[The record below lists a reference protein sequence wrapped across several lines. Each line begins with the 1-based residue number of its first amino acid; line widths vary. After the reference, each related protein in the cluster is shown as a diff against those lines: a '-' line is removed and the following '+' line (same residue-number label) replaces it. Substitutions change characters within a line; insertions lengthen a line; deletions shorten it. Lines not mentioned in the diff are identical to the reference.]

1 MRESVLYIKAE
12 KDTIV
17 THKKIYLE
25 DIMTMYSTDSALTKE
40 LGQTVVMMVQGE
52 KRQKYVLSILKIISL
67 IGKEH
72 PGLMIENLGE
82 SDIIVEYVPPGHKS
96 RVWEW
101 VNAALVCITVFIGSA
116 FTIMTFNEDVS
127 VVKVFQLI
135 HDLVAGPGEE
145 KEGILEIA
153 YAVGM
158 PVGIIIFYNHFS
170 KLKIDSDP
178 TPLQVQLRLYEGQ
191 VNDTVIENASREG
204 RESES

>member
-1 MRESVLYIKAE
+1 MKESVLYIKAQ

-25 DIMTMYSTDSALTKE
+25 DVMTMYSTDSALTKE
-40 LGQTVVMMVQGE
+40 LGQTVLMMVQGE

-72 PGLMIENLGE
+72 PGLEIENLGE
-82 SDIIVEYVPPGHKS
+82 SDIIVEYIPPGHKN

-101 VNAALVCITVFIGSA
+101 AKTALVCITVFIGSA
-116 FTIMTFNEDVS
+116 FAIMTFNEDVS
-127 VVKVFQLI
+127 VAKVFEMI
-135 HDLVAGPGEE
+135 HGLVAGPGGEGA
-145 KEGILEIA
+145 GILEIA
-153 YAVGM
+153 YAIGM

-170 KLKIDSDP
+170 RLKIDSDP

-191 VNDTVIENASREG
+191 VNDTVIENAGREG
-204 RESES
+204 RESEP